1 MKKLL
6 VILCLAMMVG
16 CTYKKVD
23 ESTEVPVKVMTELR
37 NAQSDTVYVVKTEDF
52 HYYYSKDKV
61 LVEKYRVSTA
71 DVSIKLFALVWVFF
85 IFIAIGYFIG
95 INNRLWM
102 DT

>member
-1 MKKLL
+1 MKKIL

-16 CTYKKVD
+16 CTYQKVD
-23 ESTEVPVKVMTELR
+23 ESTAIPVKVITELS

-71 DVSIKLFALVWVFF
+71 AVSIKFFAFVWVFF

-95 INNRLWM
+95 RN
-102 DT
+102 D

>member
-1 MKKLL
+1 
-6 VILCLAMMVG
+6 MVG
-16 CTYKKVD
+16 CTYQKVD
-23 ESTEVPVKVMTELR
+23 ESTAIPVKVITELS

-71 DVSIKLFALVWVFF
+71 DVSIKLFTLVWVFF

-95 INNRLWM
+95 RN
-102 DT
+102 D

>member
-16 CTYKKVD
+16 CTYQNVD
-23 ESTEVPVKVMTELR
+23 ESTEVPVKVMTELS

-71 DVSIKLFALVWVFF
+71 DVSIKLFILVWVFF

-95 INNRLWM
+95 RN
-102 DT
+102 D